1 MENNNMNG
9 QQANWQQA
17 MNEFGNQPQQPQQ
30 TQYTQPQQA
39 QYAQPQQAQYTQ
51 PQQAQYTQP
60 QQAQYTQ
67 PQQAQYTQATQAEF
81 AQAQGQYVQPTAP
94 AYSANDFSVAQPIKK
109 KNKVLP
115 IVLIIVAIAIV
126 VGGVIFACFTFF
138 GNKGGSYEGIERN
151 YFANAKNG
159 VSDVIS
165 KVNKTAEQTTVSISF
180 PAELTGGQDYGSVI
194 LSTKSYV
201 DTDADKLYTSIG

>member
-17 MNEFGNQPQQPQQ
+17 LNELGDQPQQPQ
-30 TQYTQPQQA
+30 QPQQA
-39 QYAQPQQAQYTQ
+39 QYAQPQQAQYAQPQQTQYTQ

-67 PQQAQYTQATQAEF
+67 PQQAEF
-81 AQAQGQYVQPTAP
+81 AQAQGQYVQPEMP

-115 IVLIIVAIAIV
+115 IVITFLTSLAIY
-126 VGGVIFACFTFF
+126 
-138 GNKGGSYEGIERN
+138 K
-151 YFANAKNG
+151 
-159 VSDVIS
+159 
-165 KVNKTAEQTTVSISF
+165 KVPFVHKSVDWIISF
-180 PAELTGGQDYGSVI
+180 
-194 LSTKSYV
+194 TKKS
-201 DTDADKLYTSIG
+201 